1 MKIPNSAMVNELEEG
16 EMKEEE
22 EEEEGE
28 GSPGIELTVG
38 RMIGEYLNNTSLFG
52 VGKEKGKKNMIQ
64 LLYDW

>member
-1 MKIPNSAMVNELEEG
+1 MVNELEEG

-38 RMIGEYLNNTSLFG
+38 RMIG
-52 VGKEKGKKNMIQ
+52 
-64 LLYDW
+64 

>member
-1 MKIPNSAMVNELEEG
+1 VKIPNSAMVNELEEG

-38 RMIGEYLNNTSLFG
+38 RMIG
-52 VGKEKGKKNMIQ
+52 
-64 LLYDW
+64 

>member
-1 MKIPNSAMVNELEEG
+1 MVNELEEG

-38 RMIGEYLNNTSLFG
+38 RMIGEYLNNASLFG

-64 LLYDW
+64 LLYHWYTTVR